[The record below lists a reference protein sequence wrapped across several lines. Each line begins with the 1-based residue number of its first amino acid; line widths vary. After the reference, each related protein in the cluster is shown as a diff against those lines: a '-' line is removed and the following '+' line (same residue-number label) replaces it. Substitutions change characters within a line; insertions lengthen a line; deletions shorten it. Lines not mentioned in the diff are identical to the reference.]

1 MSPERTTRQ
10 HNGVKRRFSDQD
22 RTVTAVDTD
31 EINVLKEKF
40 EKATGQAASD
50 GGINKQQAR
59 ESPDNI
65 KRKNDDFCFSAQ
77 KGSYSFPFAVAPG
90 ARAG

>member
-1 MSPERTTRQ
+1 MCQ

-65 KRKNDDFCFSAQ
+65 KRKNDVYLFLSTKRLILLSFRS
-77 KGSYSFPFAVAPG
+77 GSRRSGRIAATLP
-90 ARAG
+90 